1 MPRKNAPSPANVGS
15 GSPTGEPVYLTV
27 GFIRRPHGVRGELIM
42 DIHTDF
48 PDRLRAGA
56 KVFLGEEHRA
66 AKLASAR
73 PHATSLLVSFRG
85 LDTPEAAGRL
95 RNTWVYVTAADRPP
109 LPEGKV
115 YQYQLIGLRVV
126 TDDGREL
133 GKLTEIIETGANNV
147 YVVKTADGKEVLLPA
162 IPDVILGI
170 DLPTGEI
177 KVHLLEGLISDT

>member
-1 MPRKNAPSPANVGS
+1 MPRKTHPADTGS

-27 GFIRRPHGVRGELIM
+27 GFIRRPHGIRGELIM

-56 KVFLGEEHRA
+56 KVFLGEERQP

-73 PHATSLLVSFRG
+73 PHGTSLLVSFRG
-85 LDTPEAAGRL
+85 TDSPEMAGRW

-109 LPEGKV
+109 LPDGKV
-115 YQYQLIGLRVV
+115 YQYQIIGLRVV
-126 TDDGREL
+126 TDEGREL
-133 GKLTEIIETGANNV
+133 GLLTEIIETGANNV
-147 YVVKTADGKEVLLPA
+147 YVVKAEDGKEILLPA

-170 DLPTGEI
+170 DLPNGEV
-177 KVHLLEGLISDT
+177 KVHLLEGLV

>member
-1 MPRKNAPSPANVGS
+1 MPRKNAPSPANAGS
-15 GSPTGEPVYLTV
+15 GSPTGEPVVYLSV
-27 GFIRRPHGVRGELIM
+27 GFIRRPHGIHGELIM

-48 PDRLRAGA
+48 PDRLCAGA
-56 KVFLGEEHRA
+56 KVFLGEEHKP

-73 PHATSLLVSFRG
+73 PHGTSLLVSFRG
-85 LDTPEAAGRL
+85 LNSPEESGRL

-133 GKLTEIIETGANNV
+133 GSLIEILETGANNV
-147 YVVKTADGKEVLLPA
+147 YVVKAAGGKEILLPA

-170 DLPTGEI
+170 DLSDRVI
-177 KVHLLEGLISDT
+177 RVHLLDGLET